1 MGNSMNDGF
10 SGAAG
15 FSLIKMYGLKA
26 FIGMVGAALL
36 YLVFPPT
43 DKDGK
48 LNRHEFFVR
57 LLCAGV
63 AAELFGDWAVQLLVE
78 HAPWLHAGDHKAAV
92 YLMVGAPAWMVGRWV
107 AIALQKRR
115 NKGIDEVYQ
124 EAKDKL

>member
-1 MGNSMNDGF
+1 MKMNDGI

-15 FSLIKMYGLKA
+15 WAFIKIYGLKA
-26 FIGMVGAALL
+26 VLGMIGAALL
-36 YLVFPPT
+36 YLVFPPM
-43 DKDGK
+43 DKDGR
-48 LNRHEFFVR
+48 LNRREFFVR
-57 LLCAGV
+57 LVCAGV
-63 AAELFGDWAVQLLVE
+63 ASELFGDWVVQLLIE
-78 HAPWLHAGDHKAAV
+78 HAPWLHAGDHRGAI